1 MKNVSVIAFYS
12 FFRID
17 DLTQMETQVQN
28 FFQPLDIK
36 GTVLIGPE
44 GLNGTIAVSYIEE
57 KNTIEFLKNL
67 GVDSQNIKVSK
78 FDGKRVFNR
87 FKTKIKKEIVTSDFD
102 LSIEEIEQGQFIDPE
117 QWDNFIKQ
125 EDVEI
130 IDTRN
135 DYEFKVGHFQNATN
149 PDIKTFREFKKY
161 IEERKEELQN
171 KKVAIYCT
179 GGIRCEKAGPLMQKY
194 GIDTYQLKGG
204 ILKYFEDTPA
214 PQWNGECFVFD
225 YRVSVDKQLQ
235 PGSNELCFGCN
246 MPLTPEEKKSPQYE
260 EGFTCPYCYDQLTE
274 KKRRS
279 LTDKRDHWKRIL

>member
-17 DLTQMETQVQN
+17 DLTQMEKQVQN
-28 FFQPLDIK
+28 FFQPIDIK

-44 GLNGTIAVSYIEE
+44 GLNGTIAVPFIEE
-57 KNTIEFLKNL
+57 KNIIKFLKSL
-67 GVDSQNIKVSK
+67 GVSSQNIKVSK

-117 QWDNFIKQ
+117 QWDDFINQ

-161 IEERKEELQN
+161 IEDRKDELQN

-214 PQWNGECFVFD
+214 SQWNGECFVFD

-246 MPLTPEEKKSPQYE
+246 MPLTPEEKKSPHYE
-260 EGFTCPYCYDQLTE
+260 EGFTCPLCYDQLTE

>member
-17 DLTQMETQVQN
+17 DLELIEKNIQT
-28 FFQPLDIK
+28 FFQPMEIK
-36 GTVLIGPE
+36 GTILIGPE
-44 GLNGTIAVSYIEE
+44 GLNGTIAIPFLEE
-57 KNTIEFLKNL
+57 KKTKDYLEEL
-67 GVDSQNIKVSK
+67 GVQPLNIKVSK

-102 LSIEEIEQGQFIDPE
+102 LSIEEIEQGQFIDPKK
-117 QWDNFIKQ
+117 WDEFINQ
-125 EDVEI
+125 DDVEI

-135 DYEFKVGHFQNATN
+135 DYEFKVGHFQKATN

-161 IEERKEELQN
+161 IEDRKSELQN

-204 ILKYFEDTPA
+204 ILKYFEETPA
-214 PQWNGECFVFD
+214 SKWDGECFVFD
-225 YRVSVDKQLQ
+225 YRVSVDKKLQ
-235 PGSNELCFGCN
+235 PGSNELCYGCN
-246 MPLTPEEKKSPQYE
+246 MPITPEEKLSPHYE
-260 EGFTCPYCYDQLTE
+260 EGFTCPYCYEQLTE

-279 LTDKRDHWKRIL
+279 LADKREHWKRIL

>member
-17 DLTQMETQVQN
+17 NLELLENQIQDFL
-28 FFQPLDIK
+28 QPIDIK
-36 GTVLIGPE
+36 GTILIGPE
-44 GLNGTIAVSYIEE
+44 GLNGTIAIPLNEE
-57 KNTIEFLKNL
+57 KKIIQYLEKL
-67 GVDSQNIKVSK
+67 GVQSQNIKVSK

-102 LSIEEIEQGQFIDPE
+102 LSIEEIEQGQFIDPD
-117 QWDNFIKQ
+117 QWDNFINQ
-125 EDVEI
+125 DDVEI

-161 IEERKEELQN
+161 IEGRKEELQN

-214 PQWNGECFVFD
+214 SKWNGECFVFD

-246 MPLTPEEKKSPQYE
+246 MPITPEEKKSPHYE
-260 EGFTCPYCYDQLTE
+260 EGFTCPDCHDQLTE

>member
-17 DLTQMETQVQN
+17 DLTQMEKQVQN
-28 FFQPLDIK
+28 FFQPIDIK

-44 GLNGTIAVSYIEE
+44 GLNGTIAVPFIEE
-57 KNTIEFLKNL
+57 KNIIKFLKSL
-67 GVDSQNIKVSK
+67 GVSSQNIKVSK

-117 QWDNFIKQ
+117 QWDDFINQ
-125 EDVEI
+125 EDIEI

-135 DYEFKVGHFQNATN
+135 DYEFKVGHFQNAIN

-161 IEERKEELQN
+161 IEERKDELQN

-214 PQWNGECFVFD
+214 SQWNGECFVFD

-246 MPLTPEEKKSPQYE
+246 MPLTPEEKKSPHYE
-260 EGFTCPYCYDQLTE
+260 EGFTCPLCYDQLTE

>member
-17 DLTQMETQVQN
+17 DLTQMETQVQS

-44 GLNGTIAVSYIEE
+44 GLNGTIAVPIIEE

-78 FDGKRVFNR
+78 FDGKIVFNR

-135 DYEFKVGHFQNATN
+135 DYEFKLGHFQNATN

-214 PQWNGECFVFD
+214 SQWNGECFVFD

-246 MPLTPEEKKSPQYE
+246 MPLIPEEKKSPHYE
-260 EGFTCPYCYDQLTE
+260 EGFKCPYCYDQLTE

>member
-17 DLTQMETQVQN
+17 DLNQIEKQVQN
-28 FFQPLDIK
+28 FFQPSDIK
-36 GTVLIGPE
+36 GTILIGPE
-44 GLNGTIAVSYIEE
+44 GLNGTIAVPYIEE

-67 GVDSQNIKVSK
+67 GVDPQNIKVSK

-117 QWDNFIKQ
+117 RWDDFIKQ

-149 PDIKTFREFKKY
+149 PDIKTFRDFKKY
-161 IEERKEELQN
+161 IEDRKEELQN

-214 PQWNGECFVFD
+214 SQWNGECFVFD

-246 MPLTPEEKKSPQYE
+246 MPLTPEEKKSPHYE
-260 EGFTCPYCYDQLTE
+260 EGFTCLYCYDQLTE

-279 LTDKRDHWKRIL
+279 LTDKREHWKRIL

>member
-17 DLTQMETQVQN
+17 DLELIEKNIQT
-28 FFQPLDIK
+28 FFQPIEIK
-36 GTVLIGPE
+36 GTILIGPE
-44 GLNGTIAVSYIEE
+44 GLNGTIAIPFLEE
-57 KNTIEFLKNL
+57 KKTKDYLEEL
-67 GVDSQNIKVSK
+67 GVQPLNIKVSK

-102 LSIEEIEQGQFIDPE
+102 LSIEEIEQGQFVDPKK
-117 QWDNFIKQ
+117 WDEFINQ
-125 EDVEI
+125 DDVEI

-135 DYEFKVGHFQNATN
+135 DYEFKVGHFQKATN

-161 IEERKEELQN
+161 IEDRKSELQN

-204 ILKYFEDTPA
+204 ILKYFEETPA
-214 PQWNGECFVFD
+214 SKWDGECFVFD
-225 YRVSVDKQLQ
+225 YRVSVDKKLQ

-246 MPLTPEEKKSPQYE
+246 MPITQEEKQSPHYE
-260 EGFTCPYCYDQLTE
+260 EGFTCPYCYEQLTE

-279 LTDKRDHWKRIL
+279 LADKREHWKRIL

>member
-17 DLTQMETQVQN
+17 DLELIEKNIQT
-28 FFQPLDIK
+28 FFQPMKIK
-36 GTVLIGPE
+36 GTILIGPE
-44 GLNGTIAVSYIEE
+44 GLNGTIAIPFLEE
-57 KNTIEFLKNL
+57 KKTKDYLEEL
-67 GVDSQNIKVSK
+67 GVQPLNIKVSK

-102 LSIEEIEQGQFIDPE
+102 LSIEEIEQGQFIDPKK
-117 QWDNFIKQ
+117 WDEFINQ
-125 EDVEI
+125 DDVEI

-135 DYEFKVGHFQNATN
+135 DYEFKVGHFQKATN
-149 PDIKTFREFKKY
+149 PDIKTFRDFKKY
-161 IEERKEELQN
+161 IEDRKSELQN

-204 ILKYFEDTPA
+204 ILKYFEETPA
-214 PQWNGECFVFD
+214 SKWDGECFVFD
-225 YRVSVDKQLQ
+225 YRVSVNKKLQ

-246 MPLTPEEKKSPQYE
+246 MPITSEEKQSPHYE
-260 EGFTCPYCYDQLTE
+260 EGFTCPYCYEQLTE

-279 LTDKRDHWKRIL
+279 LADKREHWKRIL

>member
-17 DLTQMETQVQN
+17 DLELIEKNIQT
-28 FFQPLDIK
+28 FFQPMEIK
-36 GTVLIGPE
+36 GTILIGPE
-44 GLNGTIAVSYIEE
+44 GLNGTIAIPFLEE
-57 KNTIEFLKNL
+57 KKTKDYLEEL
-67 GVDSQNIKVSK
+67 GVQPLNIKVSK

-102 LSIEEIEQGQFIDPE
+102 LSIEEIEQGQFIDPKK
-117 QWDNFIKQ
+117 WDEFINQ
-125 EDVEI
+125 DDVEI

-135 DYEFKVGHFQNATN
+135 DYEFKVGHFQKATN

-161 IEERKEELQN
+161 IEDRKSELQN

-204 ILKYFEDTPA
+204 ILKYFEETPA
-214 PQWNGECFVFD
+214 SKWDGECFVFD
-225 YRVSVDKQLQ
+225 YRVSVDKKLQ

-246 MPLTPEEKKSPQYE
+246 MPITSEEKQSPHYE
-260 EGFTCPYCYDQLTE
+260 EGFTCPYCYEQLTE

-279 LTDKRDHWKRIL
+279 LADKREHWKRIL

>member
-214 PQWNGECFVFD
+214 SQWNGECFVFD

>member
-17 DLTQMETQVQN
+17 DLAQMEKQVQN
-28 FFQPLDIK
+28 FFQPIDIK

-44 GLNGTIAVSYIEE
+44 GLNGTIAVPYIEE

-102 LSIEEIEQGQFIDPE
+102 LSIEEIEQGQFIDPDK
-117 QWDNFIKQ
+117 WDSFINQ

-149 PDIKTFREFKKY
+149 PDIKTFRDFKKY

-214 PQWNGECFVFD
+214 SQWNGECFVFD
-225 YRVSVDKQLQ
+225 YRVSVDKELQ

-246 MPLTPEEKKSPQYE
+246 MPLTPEEKKSPHFE
-260 EGFTCPYCYDQLTE
+260 EGFTCPNCYDQLTE

>member
-17 DLTQMETQVQN
+17 NLELLENQIQD
-28 FFQPLDIK
+28 FFQPIDIK
-36 GTVLIGPE
+36 GTILIGPE
-44 GLNGTIAVSYIEE
+44 GLNGTIAIPLNEE
-57 KNTIEFLKNL
+57 KKTIQYLEKL
-67 GVDSQNIKVSK
+67 GVLSQNIKVSK

-102 LSIEEIEQGQFIDPE
+102 LSIEEIEQGQFIDPD
-117 QWDNFIKQ
+117 QWDNFINQ
-125 EDVEI
+125 DDVEI

-161 IEERKEELQN
+161 IEGRKEELQN

-204 ILKYFEDTPA
+204 IRKCCEDTPA
-214 PQWNGECFVFD
+214 SKWNG
-225 YRVSVDKQLQ
+225 
-235 PGSNELCFGCN
+235 
-246 MPLTPEEKKSPQYE
+246 
-260 EGFTCPYCYDQLTE
+260 
-274 KKRRS
+274 
-279 LTDKRDHWKRIL
+279 